1 MSATPRNPYLVPVLA
16 AVLVVGSGL
25 GFGIWALVDS
35 PASATDREAERIAA
49 QRRAQEEAERKW
61 AAQVCG
67 AISQWRTD
75 LDVAIDN
82 VTTGFDL
89 TEPGATWDLITA
101 NVAATTESTETLV
114 ADLRATEF
122 PDTPDGR
129 AVEAGVDTLLDHAT
143 SHLDD
148 IGVRIAAIGGAVGVL
163 DGASLP
169 ALVDEVRAF
178 VDDARSDLEALR
190 EPAGDL
196 LDVLRADERCAPVL
210 DLLRLR

>member
-1 MSATPRNPYLVPVLA
+1 MSVTPRNPYLAPVLA

-75 LDVAIDN
+75 LDVALDN

-89 TEPGATWDLITA
+89 AEPGATWDLVTA
-101 NVAATTESTETLV
+101 NVADATTSTESLV
-114 ADLRATEF
+114 DELRATEF
-122 PDTPDGR
+122 PDTPNGR
-129 AVEAGVDTLLDHAT
+129 AVEQGVDTLLDHAT
-143 SHLDD
+143 EHLET
-148 IGVRIAAIGGAVGVL
+148 ISVQIAAIGGDVDVL
-163 DGASLP
+163 DGVSVPKLLDEAR
-169 ALVDEVRAF
+169 AL